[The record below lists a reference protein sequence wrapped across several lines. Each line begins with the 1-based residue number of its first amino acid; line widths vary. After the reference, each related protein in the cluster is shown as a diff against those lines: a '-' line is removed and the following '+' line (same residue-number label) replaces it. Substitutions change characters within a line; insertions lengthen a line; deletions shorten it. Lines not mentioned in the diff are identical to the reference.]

1 MTMQTTQSEQP
12 LKPISLDEI
21 TEILGLTIKKDN
33 TNKLVT
39 LLCMLSIFTENSQF
53 NISFNAPSS
62 TGKSYIPM
70 EVASLFPQEDV
81 LTLAY
86 SSPMA
91 FFHGT
96 GKWDEKRKVMVI
108 DLSKKII
115 VFQDQPHTE
124 LLQRLRP
131 LLSHDEKVLRVQI
144 ADKKQKAGLKTKDI
158 EILGFPAVVF
168 CSAGMNIDE
177 QEGTR
182 FLLLSPEID
191 AEKIREAVY
200 SRIEKE
206 SDYEAYIANLNSNKK
221 RSELIARI
229 VAIKQSGIKDIS
241 IKRFKGLIPN
251 LFWETRKTPKPRHT
265 RDIGRVISL
274 IKVICLLNFPYR
286 HRYGDII
293 EAIEDDVNQAFRLWD
308 SISEPQE
315 YNLPPY
321 IYNLYWNV
329 VVPEFIALN
338 SDLNNSRKVGLKR
351 EDIRKRYYQETEQL
365 LEENKLRLQILPML
379 QTAGLIEEHQDKND
393 KRVLRYFPT
402 KLTKNNSEDHWRV
415 TEKSLHNDELLNS
428 IIN

>member
-1 MTMQTTQSEQP
+1 MKHNETQ
-12 LKPISLDEI
+12 LKPITLDEVI
-21 TEILGLTIKKDN
+21 ETLGLTIKKDN
-33 TNKLVT
+33 TNKLVAF
-39 LLCMLSIFTENSQF
+39 LCMLSIYTEDSQF

-70 EVASLFPQEDV
+70 EVASLFPKEDV

-96 GKWDEKRKVMVI
+96 GKWDENRKVMVI

-115 VFQDQPHTE
+115 IFQDQPHTE

-131 LLSHDEKVLRVQI
+131 LLSHDERVLRVQI

-168 CSAGMNIDE
+168 CSAGLNIDE

-200 SRIEKE
+200 SKIEKE
-206 SDYEAYIANLNSNKK
+206 SDHAAYIARLNSNAS
-221 RSELIARI
+221 RLELIKRI
-229 VAIKQSGIKDIS
+229 VAIKHSGVKDIS
-241 IKRFKGLIPN
+241 IKQYKELILE
-251 LFWETRKTPKPRHT
+251 LFWKTRKTPKPRHS
-265 RDIGRVISL
+265 RDIGRVMSL
-274 IKVICLLNFPYR
+274 IKVISLINFPFR
-286 HRYGDII
+286 QRYGDII
-293 EAIEDDVNQAFRLWD
+293 EAVEEDITQAFKLWD

-315 YNLPPY
+315 HNLPPY

-329 VVPEFIALN
+329 IVPEFLELN
-338 SDLNNSRKVGLKR
+338 RQSKSMNKMGLKR
-351 EDIRKRYYQETEQL
+351 EDIRKRYYQVTEQL

-379 QTAGLIEEHQDKND
+379 QTAGFIEEHQDKSD

-402 KLTKNNSEDHWRV
+402 KISKNNSEEHWRV
-415 TEKSLHNDELLNS
+415 NDKNANMDNLFNS
-428 IIN
+428 IFK